1 MHEYDKADRRME
13 MLTDL
18 RRVAADL
25 GKTPTVVE
33 FKRTASRFSYEQV
46 IGMFGSWNA
55 AVTAASLPLNPTLQ
69 PPSNK
74 VPREEL
80 IEEFI
85 RVANKLGRIPSH
97 PMLSASSTFSRGPYE
112 RTFGSWRKAVAEITS
127 SYAARFNFPV
137 TLKEPKPR
145 KSGPKPKLLPR
156 ELNVPL
162 LFVPRNEMETLVLF
176 SLLAPRLGYEIES
189 VQIDFPDLTIRKGTE
204 LIPAEVEYQSSTYLD
219 HGHPINEKYMCICWR
234 KDKDVPGL
242 REILSL
248 ETFLRSMPNTALN
261 PDAQK
266 PRAG

>member
-1 MHEYDKADRRME
+1 MHEYDKADRRKE
-13 MLTDL
+13 ILSDL
-18 RRVAADL
+18 QQVAADL
-25 GKTPTVVE
+25 GKTPTIVE
-33 FKRTASRFSYEQV
+33 FKRIDSRFSYEQI

-55 AVTAASLPLNPTLQ
+55 AVKAACLPLNPTLQ

-74 VPREEL
+74 VSQEEL

-97 PMLSASSTFSRGPYE
+97 PMFSASSKFSRGPYE
-112 RTFGSWRKAVAEITS
+112 RTFGSWRKAVTEISS

-137 TLKEPKPR
+137 PSMESRPR
-145 KSGPKPKLLPR
+145 KNRSESKLLPR

-176 SLLAPRLGYEIES
+176 SLLAPRLGYEIQS

-219 HGHPINEKYMCICWR
+219 HGHPINERYMCICWR

-248 ETFLRSMPNTALN
+248 EAFVRSLPKTTLN
-261 PDAQK
+261 LDAQ
-266 PRAG
+266 